1 MKNKQKQRELK
12 SAFEAILA
20 QLRPVPKKHLAE
32 AMQIMQED
40 SLYDLFDYLIEI
52 KCFPEHLAKQM
63 RTYLAIELFDY
74 EINENYSELNNEKY
88 TKFLDALQLKKD

>member
-12 SAFEAILA
+12 SAFETILA
-20 QLRPVPKKHLAE
+20 QLRPVPKEHLDE

-74 EINENYSELNNEKY
+74 ELEENYSELNTEKY
-88 TKFLDALQLKKD
+88 SQFLDALQLKEI